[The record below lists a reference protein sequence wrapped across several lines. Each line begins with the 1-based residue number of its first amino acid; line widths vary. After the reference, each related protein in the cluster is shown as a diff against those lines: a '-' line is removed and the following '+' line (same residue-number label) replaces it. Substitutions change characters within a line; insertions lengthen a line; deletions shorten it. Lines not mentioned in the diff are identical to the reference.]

1 MRMAAIAGITVGA
14 IAILALAALIATPMI
29 REGFW
34 CDEGFS
40 IAVARAGSVTEF
52 FHDIRIGDPHPPL
65 FNALLAVLGRAVR
78 WEEIPIKLFALLWG
92 LLSIAGIMAAAWQL
106 TGRSMAGV
114 LAGAVALHSPLVT
127 SHLAEARGYAMSVA
141 FLTFGIAALRRRPV
155 LATVLLSLACWS
167 HYIALV
173 AVVSCGLI
181 ALILRWREVAKTNL
195 IAAATT
201 LPLLPLM
208 LGYAS
213 IGLPH
218 EHRPSLLEALT
229 VARRKIGFALPHAD
243 FAPAPAGAIAL
254 VAVVLLPLLLLP
266 SLGPALRTRAHEL
279 ALLAAYAVP
288 VLAIFGPIGTAERYV
303 LIGAA
308 LLCVIIAV
316 LLVALDE
323 AARSRPRV
331 QLALR
336 SVLGAYFA
344 LSLGSVALDAPAI
357 IEASHHITKSGVRTL
372 ARGAH
377 LGADDVILAA
387 PDTYAPTVVYYAPAS
402 RVAGYPQW
410 DTPQI
415 TEMAK
420 QHELWT
426 RANGAAETAAR
437 LRQLIAQRHPRRVFF
452 ICPPPPYDRP
462 QMNEL
467 RAEIQ
472 RQFNVTALGTFAGRV
487 ETINA
492 YGLTPR

>member
-1 MRMAAIAGITVGA
+1 MRTAATCGA

-40 IAVARAGSVTEF
+40 IAVARAGSPAEF

-65 FNALLAVLGRAVR
+65 FNALLAVVGRAAR
-78 WEEIPIKLFALLWG
+78 WEEIPIKLFALVWG

-114 LAGAVALHSPLVT
+114 LAGAIALHSPLVT

-141 FLTFGIAALRRRPV
+141 FLTFGIATLRRRPM

-181 ALILRWREVAKTNL
+181 ALVLRWRDVARANL

-213 IGLPH
+213 TGLPH
-218 EHRPSLLEALT
+218 EHRPSLLEALA
-229 VARRKIGFALPHAD
+229 VAQRKIGFALPHAD

-254 VAVVLLPLLLLP
+254 VAIVLLPLFVLP
-266 SLGPALRTRAHEL
+266 SLGPALRPRAHEL
-279 ALLAAYAVP
+279 ALPAAYALP
-288 VLAIFGPIGTAERYV
+288 VLAIFGPLGTAERYV

-308 LLCVIIAV
+308 LLCIIIAV
-316 LLVALDE
+316 LLIALDD
-323 AARSRPRV
+323 AAKERPRV
-331 QLALR
+331 RIAFR
-336 SVLGAYFA
+336 SILGAYFV
-344 LSLGSVALDAPAI
+344 LSLGSVAFDAPVI
-357 IEASHHITKSGVRTL
+357 IEASRHITKSGTRTL
-372 ARGAH
+372 ARAADFGAE
-377 LGADDVILAA
+377 DVILVA
-387 PDTYAPTVVYYAPAS
+387 PDALAPTVVYYAPS
-402 RVAGYPQW
+402 SVVAGFPQW
-410 DTPQI
+410 DKPQI

-420 QHELWT
+420 QNELWM
-426 RANGAAETAAR
+426 RPDGPAVTAMR
-437 LRQLIAQRHPRRVFF
+437 LKQLIAQRHPRRVFF
-452 ICPPPPYDRP
+452 ICTAPPYGRQ
-462 QMNEL
+462 QMYDL
-467 RAEIQ
+467 RAELL
-472 RQFNVTALGTFAGRV
+472 RRFNVTALGTFAGRV